1 MSNLALKMDRVSK
14 YLIFEQYT
22 EWRVYLGFALST
34 VCNIPICCVCFRMAS
49 GNMPMGM
56 PNMNTVPPAAPH
68 PPPLREEPVAANEPA
83 MSKLPVN

>member
-1 MSNLALKMDRVSK
+1 MRVP
-14 YLIFEQYT
+14 L
-22 EWRVYLGFALST
+22 FALSI
-34 VCNIPICCVCFRMAS
+34 VSDILICCERFRMAS

-83 MSKLPVN
+83 MSKLTVN